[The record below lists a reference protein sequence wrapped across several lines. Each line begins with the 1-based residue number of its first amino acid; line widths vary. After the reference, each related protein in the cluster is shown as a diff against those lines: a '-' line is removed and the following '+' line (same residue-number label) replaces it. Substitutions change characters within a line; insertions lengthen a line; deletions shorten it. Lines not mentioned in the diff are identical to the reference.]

1 GRHGQ
6 EPVGT
11 VRDRF
16 WVRRLGGA
24 RDVVDH
30 VVRINSVPTR
40 IIGVAPT
47 GFFGLRAGQWT
58 DVYAPLAA
66 RVAFAPVQASAV
78 PRGEDDRD
86 WWVRQVGRLK
96 PGLPDGIATAQ
107 IDRLIRDLNV
117 SEGTTIEANDF
128 PYLVIR

>member
-86 WWVRQVGRLK
+86 WWVRQVGRPK
-96 PGLPDGIATAQ
+96 PGLSDAVATAQ
-107 IDRLIRDLNV
+107 INGVFRDLIV
-117 SEGTTIEANDF
+117 PEGTTIESNQV
-128 PYLVIR
+128 PQLVML